1 MAALLFNVFPR
12 TERITEY
19 PMSNQPLDID
29 AAKRLADDLSQKLA
43 DIQGNGPQV
52 QALRA
57 EVEQLRGILGKGE
70 SEHSWIADRLKA
82 VEVVFERAA
91 TELLADGIKVGAYV
105 AEIGRILGV
114 R

>member
-1 MAALLFNVFPR
+1 M
-12 TERITEY
+12 T
-19 PMSNQPLDID
+19 NQPLDLD
-29 AAKRLADDLSQKLA
+29 AARRLADDLSKKLA
-43 DIQGNGPQV
+43 EIQGNGPKV

-57 EVEQLRGILGKGE
+57 EVEALRDILGRSN

-82 VEVVFERAA
+82 VEAVFERAA
-91 TELLADGIKVGAYV
+91 VELLADGIKVGGYI